1 MRIHEQVET
10 STPGTTTPGKGP
22 SLLTGAGPLPKPPVV
37 VCVLVVPE
45 GTELSLNALR
55 DVLSREIFRHD
66 ASPLPKTDKAL
77 PPIESWLTHTAAAE
91 YLGVS
96 PSTLYRYAEHRTIE
110 SRKLWGRLQYRVSSL
125 DKFQEQHIRRAHRS
139 LTEGAILSTA
149 PSSGK

>member
-1 MRIHEQVET
+1 MRIREQVET
-10 STPGTTTPGKGP
+10 STPNSTSLGNGP
-22 SLLTGAGPLPKPPVV
+22 SLLTADSPLPKPPVV

-45 GTELSLNALR
+45 GTELTLNALR
-55 DVLSREIFRHD
+55 DVVSREVFQQGT
-66 ASPLPKTDKAL
+66 APAPKAGMSSPPTD
-77 PPIESWLTHTAAAE
+77 SWLTHSAAAE

-96 PSTLYRYAEHRTIE
+96 PSTLYRYAEHRAIE

-139 LTEGAILSTA
+139 LTEGGILSTA

>member
-10 STPGTTTPGKGP
+10 SALGSTRSGDGY
-22 SLLTGAGPLPKPPVV
+22 SFLTADKPLPKPPIV
-37 VCVLVVPE
+37 VCILVVPE
-45 GTELSLNALR
+45 GTELTLNALR
-55 DVLSREIFRHD
+55 DVVSREIFRQD
-66 ASPLPKTDKAL
+66 IAPTPRTGVSS
-77 PPIESWLTHTAAAE
+77 PPIDSWLTHGAAAE

-125 DKFQEQHIRRAHRS
+125 DKFQEQHVRRAHRS